1 MSRGLNESN
10 HILNSLRTGE
20 RILETAT
27 PTLANDLVD
36 KLRAAVDRN
45 FDDQVAFLAS
55 MVQFRSLRGQEG
67 PLQDWM
73 AQRLAERGYKVD
85 QFSLADVD
93 LMSHPKAAPM
103 DGIDLS
109 GSKQVVATYDGG
121 GKGRS
126 LILQGHIDVVPEG
139 PADLWDEPPYA
150 ATVRDGWMFGRGAQ
164 DMKAGVAAMIYA
176 LDAIRTAGYAPQGR
190 IHIET
195 VTEEESTGNG
205 ALSTLM
211 RGYRADACLLPEPVG
226 HKLMR
231 AQVGAIWFRLR
242 VRGTPVHV
250 AYSETGTSAILSAM
264 HLIRAF
270 QDYTKALTD
279 KAVDHPWFGSIKS
292 PIKFNVGIIKGGD
305 WASSTAAWCELD
317 CRLGLLPGTLPQEAM
332 HGIEQCLAGAQKGDS
347 FLSSNP
353 AELIWSGFQA
363 DPAVCEPGSDAERA
377 LTEAHQAAFQAPLE
391 YQIGTAVNDT
401 RYYSVDYGIPALC
414 YGHYGI
420 GPHAFNE
427 RVDLE
432 SVRKTTLSIA
442 LFVAKWCGLSSL

>member
-1 MSRGLNESN
+1 
-10 HILNSLRTGE
+10 
-20 RILETAT
+20 LETAT

-176 LDAIRTAGYAPQGR
+176 LDAIRTAGYAPQGL

-211 RGYRADACLLPEPVG
+211 RGYGADACLIPEPVG

-270 QDYTKALTD
+270 QDYTKALND

-332 HGIEQCLAGAQKGDS
+332 RGIEQCLADAQEGDS

>member
-1 MSRGLNESN
+1 
-10 HILNSLRTGE
+10 
-20 RILETAT
+20 
-27 PTLANDLVD
+27 
-36 KLRAAVDRN
+36 
-45 FDDQVAFLAS
+45 
-55 MVQFRSLRGQEG
+55 
-67 PLQDWM
+67 
-73 AQRLAERGYKVD
+73 
-85 QFSLADVD
+85 
-93 LMSHPKAAPM
+93 M
-103 DGIDLS
+103 DGIDLA
-109 GSKQVVATYDGG
+109 GSKQVVATYDHG

-139 PADLWDEPPYA
+139 PADLWGAPPYA
-150 ATVRDGWMFGRGAQ
+150 AIVRDGWMIGRGAQ

-176 LDAIRTAGYAPQGR
+176 LDAIRSAGYAPQGR

-211 RGYRADACLLPEPVG
+211 RGYRADACLIPEPVG

-270 QDYTKALTD
+270 QDYTKTLND
-279 KAVDHPWFGSIKS
+279 EAVDHPWFGRVKS

-317 CRLGLLPGTLPQEAM
+317 CRLGLLPGTTPQEAM
-332 HGIEQCLAGAQKGDS
+332 RGIEHCLTEAQKADS

-363 DPAVCEPGSDAERA
+363 DAAVCEPGSDAERV

-414 YGHYGI
+414 YGHYGV

-432 SVRKTTLSIA
+432 SVRRTTLSIA
-442 LFVAKWCGLSSL
+442 LFIAKWCGLSSL

>member
-1 MSRGLNESN
+1 MLQAE
-10 HILNSLRTGE
+10 
-20 RILETAT
+20 
-27 PTLANDLVD
+27 TLAKTDEIAE

-45 FDDQVAFLAS
+45 FNDEVTFLAR
-55 MVQFRSLRGQEG
+55 MVRFRSLRGQEA

-73 AQRLAERGYKVD
+73 AECLAERGYRVD
-85 QFSLADVD
+85 RFSLADVD

-103 DGIDLS
+103 DGIDLA
-109 GSKQVVATYDGG
+109 GSKQVVATSDRG

-139 PADLWDEPPYA
+139 PADLWDAPPYA
-150 ATVRDGWMFGRGAQ
+150 ATVRDGWMIGRGAQ

-176 LDAIRTAGYAPQGR
+176 LDAIRSAGYAPQGR
-190 IHIET
+190 IHLET

-211 RGYRADACLLPEPVG
+211 RGYRADACLIPEPIG
-226 HKLMR
+226 HKLVR

-264 HLIRAF
+264 HLARAF
-270 QDYTKALTD
+270 QHYTKALND
-279 KAVDHPWFGSIKS
+279 KAADHPFAGVKS

-317 CRLGLLPGTLPQEAM
+317 CRLGLLPGTTPQEAM
-332 HGIEQCLAGAQKGDS
+332 RGIEACLAEAQKNDS
-347 FLSSNP
+347 FLASNP

-363 DPAVCEPGSDAERA
+363 DPSVCEPGSDAERV
-377 LTEAHQAAFQAPLE
+377 LSDAHQTVFHAPLE
-391 YQIGTAVNDT
+391 SVVGTAVNDT
-401 RYYSVDYGIPALC
+401 RYYNVDYGIPALC

-442 LFVAKWCGLSSL
+442 LFVAKWCGLDSL